1 MKTLPECGHL
11 PVRVLIGV
19 HQNLALHRHN
29 LVLLLAQP
37 PLQVL
42 DLLVQVQRT
51 VVGRQTVD
59 AIVTSS
65 CLVVLL
71 QATPALAA
79 AFLVKE
85 NRK

>member
-51 VVGRQTVD
+51 VVRGQTVD
-59 AIVTSS
+59 AIVTS